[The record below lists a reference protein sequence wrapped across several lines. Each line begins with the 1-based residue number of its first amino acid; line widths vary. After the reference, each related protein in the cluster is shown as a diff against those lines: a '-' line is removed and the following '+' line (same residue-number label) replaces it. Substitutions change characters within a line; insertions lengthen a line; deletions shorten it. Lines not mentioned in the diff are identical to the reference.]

1 MINDIELEKLEL
13 PYEERWENLTLS
25 NDFLF
30 GKVFQDKELCLELVR
45 IILPGLK
52 IKSISTP
59 VLQKTVKETL
69 ETRGVRFDIYLED
82 DENRVINIEIQ
93 TTNRNH
99 LRKRTRTY
107 RSLIDLEVL
116 DRKKIEKYED
126 MPEVIVIFICDF
138 DLFQKGR
145 HFYEFKN
152 ICVQDRDLFLEDGA
166 STIFLS
172 TVGKFF
178 NDVSPELG
186 NFLKFLRGETSS
198 EDPFIRKLERRLKK
212 AKQNASWRRNYM
224 LSRFERRALL
234 DKGFDEGI
242 AIGEKRGISI
252 GEERE
257 RKKNLNIVSSLLGNA
272 GINPEIIAQ
281 LKNALLSASSQ

>member
-1 MINDIELEKLEL
+1 MINEIELEKLEL
-13 PYEERWENLTLS
+13 PYEERWENLTLA

-30 GKVFQDKELCLELVR
+30 GKVFQDKGLCLELVR

-69 ETRGVRFDIYLED
+69 ETRGVRFDVYLED

-116 DRKKIEKYED
+116 DRKKIDKYED

-138 DLFQKGR
+138 DLFHKGR

-152 ICVQDRDLFLEDGA
+152 ICVQDRDLFLDDGV

-186 NFLKFLRGETSS
+186 NFLKFLRGETSP
-198 EDPFIRKLERRLKK
+198 EDPFIRKLELRLKK

-224 LSRFERRALL
+224 LSRFERRALF
-234 DKGFDEGI
+234 DKGIDKGI
-242 AIGEKRGISI
+242 AIGEERGIAI
-252 GEERE
+252 GEERKSNE
-257 RKKNLNIVSSLLGNA
+257 IFNAMTSFFGNA
-272 GINPEIIAQ
+272 GINPELIAQ
-281 LKNALLSASSQ
+281 FKASLLGNSSQ